1 MYMSNNEDND
11 GLPIKNE
18 YIDKLTLELL
28 LNKNHYNKYLST
40 TDPKKYD
47 EYKAFKSKLRKY
59 SIDIVDITSQ
69 LIENPKK
76 QYSCDIEESF
86 NAYVNSIFKYYEIK
100 ALEKSNQFEED
111 DDILFGN
118 IEDPE
123 EDENLQQ
130 AEDEPMM
137 KSFWGKER
145 VVKKKPT
152 NLDNFDI
159 RMFAN
164 MKNKKR

>member
-59 SIDIVDITSQ
+59 SIDIIDITSQ

-76 QYSCDIEESF
+76 QYSCDIEETF
-86 NAYVNSIFKYYEIK
+86 TAYVNSIFKHYEIK

-118 IEDPE
+118 IEEQQDTPE
-123 EDENLQQ
+123 PLEDETIT
-130 AEDEPMM
+130 

>member
-1 MYMSNNEDND
+1 MSNNEDNEE
-11 GLPIKNE
+11 LPTKNE

-47 EYKAFKSKLRKY
+47 EYKLFKSKLRKY

-76 QYSCDIEESF
+76 QYSCDIEETF

-100 ALEKSNQFEED
+100 ALEKSNQFNNEE
-111 DDILFGN
+111 DILFGN
-118 IEDPE
+118 IEEQQDNPE
-123 EDENLQQ
+123 PL
-130 AEDEPMM
+130 EDEPIM
-137 KSFWGKER
+137 KSYWGKER

-164 MKNKKR
+164 MKNKKC

>member
-1 MYMSNNEDND
+1 MLNNGNNETEDNIE
-11 GLPIKNE
+11 LPTKNE

-76 QYSCDIEESF
+76 QYSCDIEETF
-86 NAYVNSIFKYYEIK
+86 NAYVKSIFKYYEIK
-100 ALEKSNQFEED
+100 ELEKSNQFEDDE

-118 IEDPE
+118 IEE
-123 EDENLQQ
+123 QQ
-130 AEDEPMM
+130 EPSEDEPIT
-137 KSFWGKER
+137 KSYWGKER
-145 VVKKKPT
+145 VVKKNST
-152 NLDNFDI
+152 NFDI

-164 MKNKKR
+164 MKNKKH